1 MLYCPKLI
9 EALLVKSIAPPV
21 WELPKL
27 CKKGAKAEVNT
38 VAACLSGN
46 SENIRLVVAEMRRA
60 IQHTIFVFLGD
71 SRFVFRLSFFIL

>member
-46 SENIRLVVAEMRRA
+46 SKNIRLVVAEMRRA